1 MFTGIIQSVQ
11 PGNLSGGV
19 LKIKR
24 CWDDL
29 SLGESVAVNGVCL
42 TVRSFDKD
50 FVYFDV
56 GPETIGRSNLSKCKF
71 FNLER
76 ALKVGDR
83 ISGHFVTGHV
93 DGVIRFLSKYV
104 SGNSVFF
111 KFAMPNER
119 YAIVEKGSIALNG
132 ISLTIAKV
140 DLDSFIVQVIPHTLE
155 QTNLKYL
162 SVGDPV
168 NYEIDIL
175 ARYLYGVLKNSNGK
189 GKVEDVKWTAGEW

>member
-1 MFTGIIQSVQ
+1 MFTGIIQNVQ
-11 PGNLSGGV
+11 PGNLNAGV

-29 SLGESVAVNGVCL
+29 GLGESVAVNGVCL
-42 TVRSFDKD
+42 TVRSIDREY
-50 FVYFDV
+50 VYFDV
-56 GPETIGRSNLSKCKF
+56 GPETIERSNLSRCKF

-93 DGVIRFLSKYV
+93 DGMVKFLSKFV

-111 KFAMPNER
+111 KFSMPKER

-155 QTNLKYL
+155 QTNLRYL
-162 SVGDPV
+162 NIGDPV
-168 NYEIDIL
+168 NYEIDIF
-175 ARYLYGVLKNSNGK
+175 ARYLHGVLRNSSWN
-189 GKVEDVKWTAGEW
+189 GKVEGTKWLTEDW